1 MPGIALN
8 YSQHISPA
16 TRAWIV
22 RLALSLLF
30 AAVAGALA
38 YLTTRAI
45 TSALLFANQQQFL
58 RETAGALSGG
68 IAGLAGS
75 DLRAMRL
82 IVQQREA
89 QNEQLS
95 LLVGFAAAALTIAAS
110 YLWLEWRAARPG
122 G

>member
-1 MPGIALN
+1 MN
-8 YSQHISPA
+8 YSQHISSA
-16 TRAWIV
+16 TRAWIA

-58 RETAGALSGG
+58 SEAAGALRGG

-75 DLRAMRL
+75 DLHAMRL
-82 IVQQREA
+82 LVQQREA

-95 LLVGFAAAALTIAAS
+95 LLVGFAAAALTSAAS
-110 YLWLEWRAARPG
+110 YLWLEWRAVRPG
-122 G
+122 D